1 MLLSTAKIIRV
12 HRVTLVK
19 RQRPY
24 QKIKSTKSETS
35 KVNNIVAESRY
46 VFALNGSSRGGTAN
60 ISQEMQLRSASARS
74 KVFDP
79 FDPYPSDDE

>member
-1 MLLSTAKIIRV
+1 
-12 HRVTLVK
+12 
-19 RQRPY
+19 
-24 QKIKSTKSETS
+24 
-35 KVNNIVAESRY
+35 VNNIVAESRY